1 MGNRSVGAPH
11 HKLLVV
17 DDEHTIADTLVQI
30 FSANG
35 YEAHAAYSAEQ
46 AAEIVAGWVP
56 DLIIVDV
63 ILPQMNGIDL
73 AVLLQEQFP
82 NCRVLLFSGQTAT
95 AELLEDAATRG
106 HRFEIL
112 AKPVHPNEMLEAA
125 LRVLTANDPDH
136 GSGGSAGP
144 ERSSASEVAEPTVE

>member
-1 MGNRSVGAPH
+1 MDAAH

-30 FSANG
+30 FSASG
-35 YEAHAAYSAEQ
+35 YEARVAYSAEQ
-46 AAEIVAGWVP
+46 ATEIVAGWVP

-95 AELLEDAATRG
+95 ADLLADAEIKG
-106 HRFEIL
+106 HKFEIL
-112 AKPVHPNEMLEAA
+112 AKPVHPNEMLQAA
-125 LRVLTANDPDH
+125 LRVLTVNTPEHA
-136 GSGGSAGP
+136 SGGSAESEP
-144 ERSSASEVAEPTVE
+144 ASVSDVAPPD

>member
-1 MGNRSVGAPH
+1 MEGAR

-17 DDEHTIADTLVQI
+17 DDERTIADTLVQI

-56 DLIIVDV
+56 DLIIIDV

-95 AELLEDAATRG
+95 ADLLADAEMKG
-106 HRFEIL
+106 HKFEIL
-112 AKPVHPNEMLEAA
+112 AKPVHPNDMLHAA
-125 LRVLTANDPDH
+125 LRVLTADHPDD
-136 GSGGSAGP
+136 GSGGSAGS
-144 ERSSASEVAEPTVE
+144 ERSSASDVAEPTVE